1 MQLGHRESW
10 LLSASAAVITER
22 EYREIE
28 AHLDEALA
36 VFHEQRFALSV
47 EDRQILDN
55 LLEARREVHD
65 LRILQEAEE
74 GRR

>member
-1 MQLGHRESW
+1 M
-10 LLSASAAVITER
+10 ITER

-28 AHLDEALA
+28 ARLDEALA
-36 VFHEQRFALSV
+36 VLHEQRFALSV

-74 GRR
+74 V